1 MFVGPPM
8 LQDNLQNFATCFKAD
23 GALRY
28 SVFGGGAHRII
39 NRRHLNCLRS
49 GVRHVRN
56 VEAKGHVAD
65 GTQHGNS
72 LTQRPQ
78 ICAAE
83 PGPNYCPSVQMSKL
97 VLYASPIELVNTVKF
112 LLPKRDVTTLWLFHR
127 GKVIWHGISPLHSCT
142 WADIGHGR
150 KKHELGMCPNY
161 RLCQG
166 NVAPHCLDGGNDPG

>member
-1 MFVGPPM
+1 MLPPHIHPPESKLSFDSLPTCSTVIGICGPEFGVVQQRPGSIRGPMCVGPPM

-39 NRRHLNCLRS
+39 NRRHSNCLRS

-97 VLYASPIELVNTVKF
+97 VLYASPIELVSTVKF
-112 LLPKRDVTTLWLFHR
+112 LWPKRDVTTLWLFHR
-127 GKVIWHGISPLHSCT
+127 G
-142 WADIGHGR
+142 
-150 KKHELGMCPNY
+150 
-161 RLCQG
+161 
-166 NVAPHCLDGGNDPG
+166 